1 MAEGFW
7 LWVLQLTAQRQ
18 PAASTAVGV
27 QSRLW
32 AAGFGVPGLQSPC
45 SKNIYHVGVYSVS
58 SLGGARVSDE
68 AFRGCGNSDCRCI
81 IMGWMFLTTFMPVD

>member
-32 AAGFGVPGLQSPC
+32 AAGFRVPVLQSPC

-58 SLGGARVSDE
+58 SLGGQGYQMKLLQAV
-68 AFRGCGNSDCRCI
+68 ATAIAG
-81 IMGWMFLTTFMPVD
+81 V